1 MKIEKMAK
9 NLILKNGTIMD
20 PFHGKTIS
28 GDIWLKDGKI
38 AGVGKVY
45 APKDSLTIDCSGKVI
60 THGFCDIHVHFRE
73 PGREDKETLDSG
85 SMAALAGGFTRV
97 CVMPNTDPPLD
108 SPESIRY
115 TIDRGEEC
123 PIHIHPIGA
132 ITKSQDGK
140 ELTEMGAML
149 SEGAVA
155 FSDDGLPVTDTG
167 MMRNALEYATMFDV
181 PIINHAEDLC
191 LKKDGVMHE
200 GKISTQLGLPAS
212 PGITESNM
220 VHRDLELT
228 ELTGARLHVPH
239 VSSAKST
246 DYIRQMKKSN
256 NKITAEVTPHHLF
269 FTDDDLITYN
279 TDLKVAPPIRTQA
292 DQKALIKGVKDGTF
306 DCIATDHAPHTW
318 KEKQLAYDQSPAG
331 LPLVQHALL
340 TLLDHVKYKR
350 LTIEQVVDKV
360 AHNPARRYGIINRGF
375 IREGYYADLVLV
387 NVNQS
392 TQASHESSLYHCGW
406 TPFHG
411 HRFSSKIES
420 TWVNGQQV
428 FDGINVIN
436 NPHWGERLLFNKS

>member
-1 MKIEKMAK
+1 MKTTK
-9 NLILKNGTIMD
+9 LKKQVVLKGGTILD
-20 PFHGKTIS
+20 PINETLKK
-28 GDIWLKDGKI
+28 GDVLIENGRMKSI
-38 AGVGKVY
+38 GKVTPSKS
-45 APKDSLTIDCSGKVI
+45 ADVIDCSGLIV

-306 DCIATDHAPHTW
+306 DCIATDHAPHTIEE
-318 KEKQLAYDQSPAG
+318 KEETFDLAPFGMIGLESCFGAVNRALVKENKLNIIRLIQMLAVNPRRIMGFETDLFTNGNPAE
-331 LPLVQHALL
+331 
-340 TLLDHVKYKR
+340 
-350 LTIEQVVDKV
+350 LTIFDPNKKWTFKKSDIYSRS
-360 AHNPARRYGIINRGF
+360 HNSPF
-375 IREGYYADLVLV
+375 IGEALIGRIRATIVKGHITALV
-387 NVNQS
+387 
-392 TQASHESSLYHCGW
+392 
-406 TPFHG
+406 
-411 HRFSSKIES
+411 
-420 TWVNGQQV
+420 
-428 FDGINVIN
+428 
-436 NPHWGERLLFNKS
+436 